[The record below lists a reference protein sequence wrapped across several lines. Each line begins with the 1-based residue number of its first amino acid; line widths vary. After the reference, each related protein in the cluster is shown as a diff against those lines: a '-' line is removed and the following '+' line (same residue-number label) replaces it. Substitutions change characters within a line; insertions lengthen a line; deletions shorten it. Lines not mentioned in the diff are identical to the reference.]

1 MLRVDKAIKCK
12 DCVKTEFAGKH
23 GFTPDPILMVPAT
36 SGSLLTPA
44 PALLLVDSMETRRNA
59 NCFVCRTDVMLR
71 GSKHQKLLCA
81 DCREKIHTVCSQH
94 HNITCPTCCEDV
106 TVRWCNRGHHFVSLQ
121 MFVESDRECY
131 GCSWKRSR
139 QARDVAEVL
148 ERRNSTICL
157 ETAQPVPIVLK
168 TVRGTSARH
177 ELAIHRHAM
186 VLNITHVLPLLR
198 VQANTLVFP
207 YVPALKFAECCS
219 RYRLKSYMRQLV
231 RGLKELHLHNIVHCD
246 LKPDNILMSRRT
258 GKLMIIDLGLSA
270 FLGSKQLQ
278 PVKGNP
284 LVITSG
290 RGTQGYRAPEIVANI
305 SPCSPT
311 SDMWAVGIILLCLLR
326 GQLPG
331 ILDKSAE
338 ASSVCQLIGTDAWH
352 NMVKSTPWKNV
363 NVQHFPAPITL
374 TDWRRVCRGRG
385 NSEALSLLAQLL
397 KNEPHRRLSAEQC
410 LSHPF
415 LR

>member
-1 MLRVDKAIKCK
+1 
-12 DCVKTEFAGKH
+12 
-23 GFTPDPILMVPAT
+23 
-36 SGSLLTPA
+36 
-44 PALLLVDSMETRRNA
+44 
-59 NCFVCRTDVMLR
+59 
-71 GSKHQKLLCA
+71 
-81 DCREKIHTVCSQH
+81 
-94 HNITCPTCCEDV
+94 
-106 TVRWCNRGHHFVSLQ
+106 
-121 MFVESDRECY
+121 
-131 GCSWKRSR
+131 
-139 QARDVAEVL
+139 
-148 ERRNSTICL
+148 
-157 ETAQPVPIVLK
+157 
-168 TVRGTSARH
+168 
-177 ELAIHRHAM
+177 
-186 VLNITHVLPLLR
+186 
-198 VQANTLVFP
+198 
-207 YVPALKFAECCS
+207 
-219 RYRLKSYMRQLV
+219 
-231 RGLKELHLHNIVHCD
+231 
-246 LKPDNILMSRRT
+246 MSRRT